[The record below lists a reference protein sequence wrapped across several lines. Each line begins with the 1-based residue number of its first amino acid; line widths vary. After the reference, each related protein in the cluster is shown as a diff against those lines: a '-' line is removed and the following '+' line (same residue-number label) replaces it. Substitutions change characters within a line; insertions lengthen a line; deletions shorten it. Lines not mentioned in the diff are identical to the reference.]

1 MMPTHIVYPR
11 RVLLAVTGLSPQIV
25 TETLYALAVERCW
38 IPTEVRVITTLQ
50 GAEEAR
56 LRLLSDDPGWFHRL
70 REDYQLPEIAF
81 DTDNIHVIKRPNGE
95 PLRDILTDADN
106 VALADFITEQV
117 RQITADPA
125 ASLHVSIAGG
135 RKTMGFYAGYALSLF
150 GRAQDQLSHVLVSPS
165 FESLKEFFYPRP
177 STPVACDGSGRVLV
191 AKEAGVHL
199 GDIPFVRLREGLP
212 KSLLEGRVSFSDAVE
227 EAQKALPP
235 PALQLDPGTRTVEA
249 SGERFDLPP
258 QQFALYWM
266 SAERC
271 KAARGGVHW
280 SDRSIGDE
288 LLEYYGRL
296 VGINS
301 GSYEQAEKAYRH
313 FGKDN
318 LEPHKAHVNRA
329 IERALGE
336 RRAKPYLIVKL
347 DRIAGSRRHRFGL
360 SLPPEAITI
369 GPASLRA
376 QHSGEEES
384 NIAPLQPAT
393 ARTPR

>member
-25 TETLYALAVERCW
+25 TETIYALAVERCW

-235 PALQLDPGTRTVEA
+235 PALRLDPATRTVEA